1 MPVSSCEPQ
10 DAGLGPAEAGSLM
23 GTTVRA
29 SDGTTF
35 RLFTER
41 QPLPRAPVVLCV
53 PAMGVPA
60 GCYKSTLAA
69 FARASLN
76 AAVFDLRGNGESSV
90 RADRTVD
97 FGYDE
102 IISIDLPRAI
112 DAAAK
117 LFPGS
122 PLFVLGHSLGGQL
135 ACLHASTD
143 GARIAGLVL
152 IASGSVHFANWTFP
166 GNLLVVLG
174 TMAARLISQT
184 VGYFPGRQL
193 GFGGREARRLI
204 RDWSNQAL
212 SGCYAVSR
220 NPVDFEAALASMEKP
235 VLAITIAGDRLA
247 PPAATRHLCGK
258 MPRSRLDY
266 RTIGTGGGR
275 RPHFDWMRR
284 PHHMVGLVAG
294 WIGKATSAC
303 SVGNSGETLER
314 PGAEI
319 AESSDP
325 TSYVA
330 PPVSPRAREAVA
342 ALQGP
347 ATVRAPA
354 RRRSRPAMATLA
366 ALLLAGGGTWYGH
379 YWWTVGRYLVS
390 TDDAYVAAST
400 TTLAAKVSGYVV
412 TVPVENNAEVHAG
425 QVLATVDDGD
435 YRLAS
440 DTARDKV
447 ATQEAAIERIG
458 WQATAQQSAVDQARA
473 QLASAT
479 AEAVRADQELARQQQ
494 LASRDFASQQKLEQA
509 RAVRDQAIAGVQ
521 NARAAV
527 AAALSGVAVL
537 KAQQQE
543 ATRTL
548 KELKTA
554 LAKAERDL
562 SFAVIRAP
570 YDGVVGN
577 RAVQPGD
584 YVQPGQRLASLVPLD
599 AVHVDANFK
608 ETQLARLR
616 VGQPVALAVDA
627 LPDRAIDG
635 TVESIAP
642 ASGSVFSLLPADN
655 ATGNFTK
662 VVQRVTVRIRVPA
675 EIAAERLLRPG
686 MSVVVSVNTR
696 GNAAPAA
703 AVAART
709 VASR

>member
-1 MPVSSCEPQ
+1 
-10 DAGLGPAEAGSLM
+10 M

-266 RTIGTGGGR
+266 RTVGTGGGR

-303 SVGNSGETLER
+303 SVGNSRETLER

-325 TSYVA
+325 TSHVA
-330 PPVSPRAREAVA
+330 PPVSLRAREAVA
-342 ALQGP
+342 APQGP
-347 ATVRAPA
+347 AKPSLTDAAGADCALIVSPHSRSQRAACARLQARGAPEPCEPWCWRHDKRSKAAARSPAFAATVQPELGCTPQNL
-354 RRRSRPAMATLA
+354 SR
-366 ALLLAGGGTWYGH
+366 
-379 YWWTVGRYLVS
+379 
-390 TDDAYVAAST
+390 
-400 TTLAAKVSGYVV
+400 
-412 TVPVENNAEVHAG
+412 
-425 QVLATVDDGD
+425 QLATRV
-435 YRLAS
+435 Y
-440 DTARDKV
+440 V
-447 ATQEAAIERIG
+447 
-458 WQATAQQSAVDQARA
+458 
-473 QLASAT
+473 
-479 AEAVRADQELARQQQ
+479 
-494 LASRDFASQQKLEQA
+494 
-509 RAVRDQAIAGVQ
+509 
-521 NARAAV
+521 
-527 AAALSGVAVL
+527 LSS
-537 KAQQQE
+537 E
-543 ATRTL
+543 FR
-548 KELKTA
+548 
-554 LAKAERDL
+554 R
-562 SFAVIRAP
+562 
-570 YDGVVGN
+570 
-577 RAVQPGD
+577 
-584 YVQPGQRLASLVPLD
+584 
-599 AVHVDANFK
+599 
-608 ETQLARLR
+608 
-616 VGQPVALAVDA
+616 
-627 LPDRAIDG
+627 
-635 TVESIAP
+635 
-642 ASGSVFSLLPADN
+642 
-655 ATGNFTK
+655 
-662 VVQRVTVRIRVPA
+662 
-675 EIAAERLLRPG
+675 
-686 MSVVVSVNTR
+686 
-696 GNAAPAA
+696 
-703 AVAART
+703 
-709 VASR
+709 

>member
-41 QPLPRAPVVLCV
+41 QALPRAPVVLCV

-212 SGCYAVSR
+212 TGCYAVSR

-235 VLAITIAGDRLA
+235 VLAITIAGDLLA

-266 RTIGTGGGR
+266 RTVGTGGGR

-303 SVGNSGETLER
+303 SVGNSRETLER

-325 TSYVA
+325 TSHVA
-330 PPVSPRAREAVA
+330 PPVSPRAGEAVA
-342 ALQGP
+342 PLQGP
-347 ATVRAPA
+347 ATVSAPA

-473 QLASAT
+473 
-479 AEAVRADQELARQQQ
+479 
-494 LASRDFASQQKLEQA
+494 
-509 RAVRDQAIAGVQ
+509 VRDQAIAGVQ

-548 KELKTA
+548 KELETA

-599 AVHVDANFK
+599 SVHVDANFK